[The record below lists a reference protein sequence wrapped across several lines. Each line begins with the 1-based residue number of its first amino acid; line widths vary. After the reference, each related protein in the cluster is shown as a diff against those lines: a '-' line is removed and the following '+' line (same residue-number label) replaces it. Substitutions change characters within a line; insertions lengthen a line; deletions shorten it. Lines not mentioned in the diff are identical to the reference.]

1 MAFVVSS
8 FFGTPVQLLPNRVC
22 PYVNKPLSTVLA
34 TGSDKHPGSSP
45 QNSSNSPSNPS
56 DFSGFGQFL
65 RNIRR
70 RSGGPHRFPPH
81 PSQFQHFDGSVP
93 LLPPWRPETIEQD
106 FSYASARVHRPP
118 SHDDVWA
125 RNLVRLDCPGHATLY
140 AHVVQ
145 YSEGGNS
152 GTSPSNKTDNHS
164 VQKVWLR
171 PLLLDAQEQTYTK
184 ATMKG
189 FVDLRGLS
197 DLVVHS
203 RFVAP
208 IDDPAV
214 ALSIRLNLAATN
226 EDVATRIT
234 LDDDDGTFS
243 RLASDTLFDF
253 VRRLYDSEGTFGN

>member
-8 FFGTPVQLLPNRVC
+8 FFGTSVQLPSNRVC
-22 PYVNKPLSTVLA
+22 PYVDKSLSIVLA
-34 TGSDKHPGSSP
+34 TGSDKHSGSSP
-45 QNSSNSPSNPS
+45 RNSSNSPSNPS
-56 DFSGFGQFL
+56 DFSGFGQFR

-70 RSGGPHRFPPH
+70 RSDGPHRPPHH
-81 PSQFQHFDGSVP
+81 PSQFQNFDGSVP
-93 LLPPWRPETIEQD
+93 LLPPWRPETLEQD
-106 FSYASARVHRPP
+106 FSYASARVHRPSP
-118 SHDDVWA
+118 HDDVWA

-145 YSEGGNS
+145 YSEAGDPDASLSDSTGNH
-152 GTSPSNKTDNHS
+152 GM
-164 VQKVWLR
+164 QKVWLR

-189 FVDLRGLS
+189 FLDLRGLS

-208 IDDPAV
+208 IDDPTV

-226 EDVATRIT
+226 ADVAARIT

-243 RLASDTLFDF
+243 RLASETLFDF